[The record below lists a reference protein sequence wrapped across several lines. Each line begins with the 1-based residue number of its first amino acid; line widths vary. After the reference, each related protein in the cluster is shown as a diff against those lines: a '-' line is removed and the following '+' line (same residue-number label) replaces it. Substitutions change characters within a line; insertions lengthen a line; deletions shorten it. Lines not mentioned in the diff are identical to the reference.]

1 MPRSPRLPAIVAVAL
16 LVAALAVAP
25 AALAQDGG
33 APDSFPPYPIVYS
46 EGGIALLDGEP
57 VAEGELLTR
66 VGDWERP
73 TAIPVRD
80 GAFGCGRFCLLVGP
94 PGFDYAGETVTFHLR
109 AEGLSGELQADL
121 TYAFPLLGTPC
132 LVDEPITLRFGE
144 GAALRSEAPCP
155 ESVVPTPTPTPIPTP
170 TATPAPTPTATATPP
185 ATATAAPA
193 PTATAA
199 PPPTSTAIPTPTSEP
214 DAPGGGGTIAA
225 WGAVA
230 AAVALGATGAAF
242 VWRGRRRRNGS
253 QEAL

>member
-1 MPRSPRLPAIVAVAL
+1 MPCSSRLLAIAASAL
-16 LVAALAVAP
+16 LVAALAVAH

-46 EGGIALLDGEP
+46 EGGVALLDGEP

-80 GAFGCGRFCLLVGP
+80 GAFGCGGFCLLVGP
-94 PGFDYAGETVTFHLR
+94 PGFNYAGEPVTFHLR

-144 GAALRSEAPCP
+144 GAARRSEAPCP
-155 ESVVPTPTPTPIPTP
+155 ETVIPTPTPTPIPTP

-185 ATATAAPA
+185 ATATSVPAPTPPA
-193 PTATAA
+193 EPSPTATAA
-199 PPPTSTAIPTPTSEP
+199 PTATPEAQAAS
-214 DAPGGGGTIAA
+214 GVGTIAA
-225 WGAVA
+225 WSAVA
-230 AAVALGATGAAF
+230 AALALAAAGAAF
-242 VWRGRRRRNGS
+242 VWRGRRR
-253 QEAL
+253 

>member
-1 MPRSPRLPAIVAVAL
+1 MPRSSRLPAIVAAAL

-33 APDSFPPYPIVYS
+33 APDSFPPYPIVYA
-46 EGGIALLDGEP
+46 EGGTALLDGEP

-80 GAFGCGRFCLLVGP
+80 GAFGCGEFCLLVGP
-94 PGFDYAGETVTFHLR
+94 PGFNYAGAPVTFHLR

-185 ATATAAPA
+185 ATATSVPAPTPPA
-193 PTATAA
+193 EEPSPTATA
-199 PPPTSTAIPTPTSEP
+199 TPTATPE
-214 DAPGGGGTIAA
+214 AQTAGGVGAIAA
-225 WGAVA
+225 WSAVVA
-230 AAVALGATGAAF
+230 AIALGAAGAAF

-253 QEAL
+253 GV